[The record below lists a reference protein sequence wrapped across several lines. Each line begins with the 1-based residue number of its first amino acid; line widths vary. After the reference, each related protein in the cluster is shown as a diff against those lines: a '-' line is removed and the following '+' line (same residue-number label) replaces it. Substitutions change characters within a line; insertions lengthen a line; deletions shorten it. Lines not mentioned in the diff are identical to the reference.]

1 MLFATLENLCK
12 QATRNLI
19 GREEEPEYIDAV
31 MAFEEMRPMILKYID
46 PPDGRWGSDWS
57 LLDMYVLGLGQSVH
71 YTVLKRRRWF
81 EDATKIVV
89 TLDGKKFDSIVARK
103 RWRKALLWAK
113 AVAVVHERWMRCYE
127 PDAVGMECAKDRFEE
142 RSGKRARLE

>member
-1 MLFATLENLCK
+1 MLFATLENICK
-12 QATRNLI
+12 QAIRNMLARRK
-19 GREEEPEYIDAV
+19 GVKYIDAV

-46 PPDGRWGSDWS
+46 PPDGQWDWDWY
-57 LLDMYVLGLGQSVH
+57 LLDMHVLGVGRSVH

-113 AVAVVHERWMRCYE
+113 AVTVVHERWMRCYE
-127 PDAVGMECAKDRFEE
+127 PGAVGMECARDRFEE